1 VQAAQINASASI
13 SNEVGR
19 AKRVA
24 GTAQQEAHQLLTAA
38 TASASETLH
47 TANAES
53 VRFNADRRAYADGG
67 KSFLI
72 ERSYSNIERAL
83 GVSALTIVDHR
94 LTPAQAPVL
103 DLRMSPAGAA
113 GPSGTG
119 GAATGPPISGLPTS
133 TPPPGAPA
141 SGNRAPPP
149 LPPEFLGLN

>member
-1 VQAAQINASASI
+1 
-13 SNEVGR
+13 
-19 AKRVA
+19 
-24 GTAQQEAHQLLTAA
+24 
-38 TASASETLH
+38 
-47 TANAES
+47 